1 MDPRPINDRLRWL
14 DLFRALVAVRHPELV
29 ARTVDEVGKS
39 PFEALTADI
48 LPLLASCRW
57 HRREA
62 RRLLAPRR
70 IGGGGL
76 LGFGHRAV
84 RHRLPVGRVLVIA
97 TWNYP
102 VQLLGIQMVQ
112 ALVAGN
118 DLVVKPSERSPAT
131 QEFLVGL
138 AAEAAD
144 AIPSM
149 RGAVS
154 IRPATRAEGARVL
167 GEERFDHV
175 VFTGSTEV
183 GRAIAETCAA
193 RLVPS
198 TLELSGS
205 DSAIVLDD
213 ADAVRA
219 ARAVF
224 MGFTANAG
232 QTCMAPR
239 RALVSRGAAAAFGDE
254 LARLVAGAPR
264 ATLVDDEAAARAAE
278 VAREAMRAGGRS
290 IAGALEPASGRTLRP
305 AAIVDCPVGTALFA
319 GRHFGPVLA
328 VRTVADEDE
337 AFALHAEAP
346 RHLATAIWTRRP
358 KAALE
363 ARARAAGSSLVHFNA
378 VLLPSAHPGLSL
390 GGHGQSGWGV
400 SRGAS
405 GLLGL
410 TREVTLT
417 RSNPRFAPP
426 IGEPSG
432 TVRAALSRM
441 IAFPARP
448 EPAGVRHATPAPNAR
463 PANHAPLSTIEE
475 AGEPRAADR
484 SGRATTRPEPEGTHA

>member
-14 DLFRALVAVRHPELV
+14 DRFRALVAVRHPELV
-29 ARTVDEVGKS
+29 ARTVDEVGKP

-70 IGGGGL
+70 VGGGGF

-84 RHRLPVGRVLVIA
+84 RQRLPVGRVLVIA

-118 DLVVKPSERSPAT
+118 DLVVKPSERAPAT

-138 AAEAAD
+138 AAEAAET
-144 AIPSM
+144 IPSM

-167 GEERFDHV
+167 AEERFDHV

-239 RALVSRGAAAAFGDE
+239 RALVSRGAAAAFTDE
-254 LARLVAGAPR
+254 LARLVAGARR
-264 ATLVDDEAAARAAE
+264 ATLVDAEAAARAAE
-278 VAREAMRAGGRS
+278 VAREAVRAGGRS

-305 AAIVDCPVGTALFA
+305 AAIVGCPVETALFA

-328 VRTVADEDE
+328 VRTVADERE
-337 AFALHAEAP
+337 AFALHAMAP
-346 RHLATAIWTRRP
+346 RHLATSIWTRRTN
-358 KAALE
+358 AALE

-410 TREVTLT
+410 TREVTVT

-426 IGEPSG
+426 LGEPSDR
-432 TVRAALSRM
+432 VRAALSRLL
-441 IAFPARP
+441 AFPRRP
-448 EPAGVRHATPAPNAR
+448 EPAAPR
-463 PANHAPLSTIEE
+463 PATHAPVETSTIHEPLSTTDS
-475 AGEPRAADR
+475 AGASRAADR
-484 SGRATTRPEPEGTHA
+484 TGRAAPRHEPEGTHA

>member
-1 MDPRPINDRLRWL
+1 MDSRPINDRLRWL
-14 DLFRALVAVRHPELV
+14 DRFRALVAVRHPELV
-29 ARTVDEVGKS
+29 ARTVDEVGKP

-76 LGFGHRAV
+76 LGFGHRAE

-118 DLVVKPSERSPAT
+118 DLVVKPSERAPAT
-131 QEFLVGL
+131 QELLVGL

-154 IRPATRAEGARVL
+154 IRPSTRAEGARL
-167 GEERFDHV
+167 LAEERFDHV

-224 MGFTANAG
+224 MGFTVNAG

-239 RALVSRGAAAAFGDE
+239 RALVSRGAAQAFGDE
-254 LARLVAGAPR
+254 LARLVAGARR
-264 ATLVDDEAAARAAE
+264 ATLVDEAAAARAGT
-278 VAREAMRAGGRS
+278 VARDAVRAGGRS
-290 IAGALEPASGRTLRP
+290 IAGALEPADGCAMRP
-305 AAIVDCPVGTALFA
+305 VAILDCPVGTELFA

-328 VRTVADEDE
+328 VRTVAGEDE
-337 AFALHAEAP
+337 AFALHAQAP
-346 RHLATAIWTRRP
+346 RHLATSIWTRRP
-358 KAALE
+358 GAELAT
-363 ARARAAGSSLVHFNA
+363 RARAAGSSLVHFNA

-410 TREVTLT
+410 TREVTVT

-426 IGEPSG
+426 VDEPSDR
-432 TVRAALSRM
+432 VRAALSRFL
-441 IAFPARP
+441 AWPARP
-448 EPAGVRHATPAPNAR
+448 EPAAPRRTDAADGRTPRDPDPTPPHERAA
-463 PANHAPLSTIEE
+463 
-475 AGEPRAADR
+475 EPRAAAR
-484 SGRATTRPEPEGTHA
+484 TGRAPIRPSPEGTHA